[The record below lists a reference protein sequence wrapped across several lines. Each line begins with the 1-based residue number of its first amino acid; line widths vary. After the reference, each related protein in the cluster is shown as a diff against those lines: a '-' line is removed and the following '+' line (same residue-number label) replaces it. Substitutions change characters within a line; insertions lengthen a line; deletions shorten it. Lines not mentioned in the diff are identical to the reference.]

1 MRTCLVV
8 ANQTLGGEHLME
20 EVRARVAAGPYRFYI
35 LVPATR
41 PLDHATWKEEESR
54 AAAATRLEEALAS
67 FRAAGAEAD
76 GRVGDHN
83 PLLAIDDAL
92 RDVPA
97 DEIIL
102 STLPP
107 GVSRWLALDL
117 PSRVRARVKVPVAHV
132 IGGREERAAS

>member
-20 EVRARVAAGPYRFYI
+20 EVRKRVASGPCRFFV

-41 PLDHATWKEEESR
+41 PPEHATWKEEEAR
-54 AAAATRLEEALAS
+54 AVAAARLDAALLA
-67 FRAAGAEAD
+67 FRDAGAEAD

-83 PLLAIDDAL
+83 PMLAIDDAL

-117 PSRVRARVKVPVAHV
+117 PSRVRAHVKVPVTHV

>member
-20 EVRARVAAGPYRFYI
+20 EVRARVASGPYRFYV

-54 AAAATRLEEALAS
+54 AAAAARLTEALAS
-67 FRAAGAEAD
+67 FRDVGAEAD

-83 PLLAIDDAL
+83 PMLAIDDAL
-92 RDVPA
+92 RDVAA

-117 PSRVRARVKVPVAHV
+117 PSRVRAHVRVPVTHV